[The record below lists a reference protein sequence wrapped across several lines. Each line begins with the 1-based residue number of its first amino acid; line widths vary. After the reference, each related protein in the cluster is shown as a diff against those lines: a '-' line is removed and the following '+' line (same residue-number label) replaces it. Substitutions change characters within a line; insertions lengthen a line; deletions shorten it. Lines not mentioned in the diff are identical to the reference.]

1 MGINARW
8 FKSSI
13 RADGSWHIPIGTL
26 QCCAYNIIWLV
37 GLVGV
42 RSRSW
47 KLSEFS
53 TLETWWKE
61 PLVVLFDLSC
71 IAVSTA
77 IKSPCK
83 NPRHQQNPA
92 NIIYIYIHN
101 RYTYNIYNI
110 IYIYTYNIIY
120 ILLYSIF
127 GCCLPQFFGVC
138 GVDHF
143 AGSLRIRLCMQTQV
157 AGFAQP
163 LRGQVGLV
171 GLGHC
176 QGSSSP
182 SRGNKNWTKLGAF
195 QKYPK
200 PKA

>member
-1 MGINARW
+1 MEGTSRGALRSVLYSCVNSHQKPLQ
-8 FKSSI
+8 KSQTS
-13 RADGSWHIPIGTL
+13 AES
-26 QCCAYNIIWLV
+26 CKYNIYI
-37 GLVGV
+37 
-42 RSRSW
+42 
-47 KLSEFS
+47 
-53 TLETWWKE
+53 
-61 PLVVLFDLSC
+61 
-71 IAVSTA
+71 
-77 IKSPCK
+77 
-83 NPRHQQNPA
+83 H
-92 NIIYIYIHN
+92 IIYIYIH
-101 RYTYNIYNI
+101 I
-110 IYIYTYNIIY
+110 IYIYIISYIYIHIQYNIY

-143 AGSLRIRLCMQTQV
+143 AGSLRIRLCMQTKV